1 MNKDTFLGREQILEL
16 LEKRVKGL
24 QDGYRQNIA
33 FLGHEA
39 VGKTAVIFQF
49 LSKFCNNQFVPV
61 YLELHSET
69 LASFCRRF
77 IGVLLYSFLQNSNAH
92 LREDLDFLITK
103 AAPYL
108 PQTSEKIKHLL
119 SNLGKRKKEG
129 VITQLLSLCDTFY
142 AESRKFVV
150 VIFDEFQYLE
160 SLGYSNV
167 YKEWSQLLMTQ
178 KTTMY
183 IIVSSQPVRAQSV
196 LARNL
201 SLLFGN
207 FEVVTIEPLDIRV
220 SSGLLDKA
228 LRQTEISPV
237 LKNFLVNFTG
247 GYPLYID
254 VFGTAIS
261 KAHHQD
267 IVLVFEQLLFK
278 STGILNQRFQNIL
291 QRFSGVQC
299 CAEYVKILYL
309 VACGHNKIKD
319 VAHMLKKK
327 PATVRQRAAFL
338 IENDVLVRNGDFLQI
353 PDRVFN
359 YWLKF
364 VYRAKFESLTF
375 DAVNQRL
382 SFRKNI
388 EAMVHEFASLSNRT
402 VTERVTEM
410 VRMFSDDRI
419 QVEKKNLRLTHFREV
434 KPVELG
440 NRSLKEGLICRSR
453 DCAWLI
459 GVKHDVLTEE
469 DIASFS
475 RECKKYKSRLE
486 RKVIVAL
493 QGVDQN
499 SRLRALEEKIW
510 TWDLNRLNQMLDLFS
525 KPRIVATE

>member
-1 MNKDTFLGREQILEL
+1 
-16 LEKRVKGL
+16 
-24 QDGYRQNIA
+24 
-33 FLGHEA
+33 
-39 VGKTAVIFQF
+39 
-49 LSKFCNNQFVPV
+49 
-61 YLELHSET
+61 
-69 LASFCRRF
+69 
-77 IGVLLYSFLQNSNAH
+77 
-92 LREDLDFLITK
+92 
-103 AAPYL
+103 
-108 PQTSEKIKHLL
+108 
-119 SNLGKRKKEG
+119 
-129 VITQLLSLCDTFY
+129 
-142 AESRKFVV
+142 
-150 VIFDEFQYLE
+150 
-160 SLGYSNV
+160 
-167 YKEWSQLLMTQ
+167 
-178 KTTMY
+178 
-183 IIVSSQPVRAQSV
+183 V

-207 FEVVTIEPLDIRV
+207 FEVVTVEPLDIRV

-327 PATVRQRAAFL
+327 PAIVRQRAAFL